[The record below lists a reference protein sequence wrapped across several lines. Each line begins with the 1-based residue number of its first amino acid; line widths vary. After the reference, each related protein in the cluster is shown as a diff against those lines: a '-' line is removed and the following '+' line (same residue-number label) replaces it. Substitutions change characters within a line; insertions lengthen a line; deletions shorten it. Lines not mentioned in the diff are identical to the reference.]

1 MNQSKKPLY
10 TLLATLLFLVVLNVF
25 NQFFYARFDLTHD
38 KRYTLSESTKKIIAD
53 IQEPLFFDV
62 FLEGNFPGSIKK
74 LQQETRQLLEEFEAQ
89 NSNINFQFVN
99 PLDDVEN
106 PDEII
111 NAFYERGM
119 TPINITVEDRGKQS
133 QEMIFPWAYA
143 YSGNQSTKIGL
154 LKNRLGAT
162 AEEKVISSVQHLE
175 YALAKAIK
183 TVTNEKSK
191 KIAVLKG
198 NQELEDRYIGDFAL
212 ELRENYF
219 IAPFTLDSVAQHPNQ
234 TLDMLAEFDLAL
246 MAKPKERFTDAE
258 KLVLDQFVMRGGKM
272 IWLVETVNIEMD
284 SLYNAYGSTLAFPID
299 LNLNDLFF
307 KYGFRINPSMI
318 KDVMA
323 TPISLATGEEGSKT
337 QYAQYPWLYS
347 PMIYPDIN
355 HPIVANMDGVKLE
368 FSNPIDTL
376 KNGIKKTVLLHASA
390 YSKTVGT
397 PTEVNLKM
405 VNERPDKNEFL
416 VPGNF
421 PVAVLLEGNFS
432 SVYKNRVLPFTID
445 KPITE
450 SPNNKMIVV
459 SDGDVIKNQ
468 LNQNGKP
475 MELGYDKW
483 TESYFANKEFLLNAV
498 NYLLDDTGLINL
510 RTKEVS
516 LPLLDKDKV
525 YEDYN
530 QIQILTVG
538 LPILM
543 IMLFG
548 IIFIYIRK
556 KIYSV

>member
-25 NQFFYARFDLTHD
+25 NQFFYARFDLTLD
-38 KRYTLSESTKKIIAD
+38 KRYTLSESTKKIIDD

-99 PLDDVEN
+99 PLADVEN

-111 NAFYERGM
+111 NAFYDRGM

-143 YSGNQSTKIGL
+143 YSGKQSTKIGL

-198 NQELEDRYIGDFAL
+198 NQELEDSYIGDFAL

-219 IAPFTLDSVAQHPNQ
+219 IAPFTLDSVAQHPKE

-323 TPISLATGEEGSKT
+323 TPISLATGEEGSQK

-397 PTEVNLKM
+397 PAEVNLKM

-483 TESYFANKEFLLNAV
+483 TESYYANKEFLLNAV